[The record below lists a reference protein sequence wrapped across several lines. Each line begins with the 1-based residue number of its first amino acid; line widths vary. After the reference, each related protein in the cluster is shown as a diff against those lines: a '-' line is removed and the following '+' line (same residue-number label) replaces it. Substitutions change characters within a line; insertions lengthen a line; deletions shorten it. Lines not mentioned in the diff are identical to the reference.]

1 MPRVHGKT
9 PQGTD
14 TLYTSEQLVFAD
26 APDVLFVT
34 TYFDDVVQFLDPS
47 ADVEW
52 LDHNTTTTYIPSH
65 DLLNT
70 LNVQVVSRIKC
81 QSNHFARYSELRG
94 AGIEYV
100 FSNYQ
105 SSHPDRARNWSMT
118 LKALLDDAYNM
129 DPCGIA
135 KDFRE
140 AAVGNSTN
148 VSVCCAATGADAC
161 PWAGHLYG
169 RGMDISVEYKW
180 NCPLQIYSD
189 PDSDR
194 ARRSR

>member
-1 MPRVHGKT
+1 M
-9 PQGTD
+9 
-14 TLYTSEQLVFAD
+14 FAD

-47 ADVEW
+47 GDVEW

-81 QSNHFARYSELRG
+81 QSNHFARYNEHRRG
-94 AGIEYV
+94 GREYV
-100 FSNYQ
+100 FSNYR
-105 SSHPDRARNWSMT
+105 SSQPDRARFWNMT
-118 LKALLDDAYNM
+118 LRALLESTFVNSDDAYM
-129 DPCGIA
+129 DPCGTA
-135 KDFRE
+135 ADFRE
-140 AAVGNSTN
+140 AAVGNSTV
-148 VSVCCAATGADAC
+148 VSACCAATGADAC
-161 PWAGHLYG
+161 PWVGHLYG

-194 ARRSR
+194 ARRLR